1 MCRKNHL
8 RGWCLICFGLGLIVG
23 HCLQSWFLCCC
34 GGVVLLVLGCGVM
47 RRR

>member
-8 RGWCLICFGLGLIVG
+8 RGWCRICFGLGLIVG
-23 HCLQSWFLCCC
+23 PCLQSWFLCCC
-34 GGVVLLVLGCGVM
+34 GGIVLLVLGCCVM

>member
-1 MCRKNHL
+1 MCRKTHL

-34 GGVVLLVLGCGVM
+34 GGTLLLVLGCCVM